1 MKYPSRVQEI
11 INELAARN
19 PALVR
24 GDDEARR
31 QLTRLIAEQCRFE
44 LGPNWGTK
52 RASETRPLSADVVC
66 TQDPFVGWDTQIAGG
81 TIAQFPESI
90 DLTGQVFVPVDP
102 VQHLAVSD
110 AHPDSQCQIQQQID
124 ALRARLDRLEHE
136 VLRSGDRVGLRTN
149 NSHVICAEGGGGGEI
164 HSRRE
169 SVGPWEAFV
178 VEKQ

>member
-1 MKYPSRVQEI
+1 MRYPSRVQEI
-11 INELAARN
+11 VNQLASKN
-19 PALVR
+19 PELVR

-52 RASETRPLSADVVC
+52 RASATRPLSADVVC
-66 TQDPFVGWDTQIAGG
+66 TQDPFIGWDTQIAGG

-102 VQHLAVSD
+102 VQHVSGSD
-110 AHPDSQCQIQQQID
+110 RPPNSQREIQQQID

-136 VLRSGDRVGLRTN
+136 VLRSGDLVGLRTN

-169 SVGPWEAFV
+169 SV
-178 VEKQ
+178 

>member
-1 MKYPSRVQEI
+1 MRYPDRVQGI
-11 INELAARN
+11 INELAAKN
-19 PALVR
+19 PDLVR

-31 QLTRLIAEQCRFE
+31 QLTRFIAEQCRFE

-66 TQDPFVGWDTQIAGG
+66 MQNPFVGWDTQIAGG

-90 DLTGQVFVPVDP
+90 ELAGQVFVPVDP
-102 VQHLAVSD
+102 VQHLPASD
-110 AHPDSQCQIQQQID
+110 SPPDSVLQLQKQIEAI
-124 ALRARLDRLEHE
+124 RARLDRLERE
-136 VLRSGDRVGLRTN
+136 VLRSGDRVDLRTN
-149 NSHVICAEGGGGGEI
+149 NGHVICAEGGGGGEI

-169 SVGPWEAFV
+169 SVGAWEAFV

>member
-1 MKYPSRVQEI
+1 MRYPNRVQDI
-11 INELAARN
+11 INELAAKN
-19 PALVR
+19 PELVR

-52 RASETRPLSADVVC
+52 RASEARPLSADVVC
-66 TQDPFVGWDTQIAGG
+66 TENPFVGWDTQIAGG

-90 DLTGQVFVPVDP
+90 DLTGQVFVRVDP

-110 AHPDSQCQIQQQID
+110 SRPDPLLQIQRQID
-124 ALRARLDRLEHE
+124 AVCARLDRLERD
-136 VLRSGDRVGLRTN
+136 VLRSGDRVDLRTN
-149 NSHVICAEGGGGGEI
+149 NGHVICAEGGGGGEV
-164 HSRRE
+164 HSRRDV
-169 SVGPWEAFV
+169 VGPWEAFV